1 MTLPITAVQSIPTPQ
16 PRADGTWNGR
26 LTLGSSDPEATFEA
40 TEELLG
46 YFARLSATG
55 ALAIDF
61 EHVGYSRLDLNV
73 VSTGQLFEARLSAS
87 HLHPGSWRIVLQ
99 MLAHCY
105 RMEPYDSIALVDEPT
120 SRSPTAQLPRA
131 PALLQ
136 PYPPIFDA
144 AMLTRTTDEDSLDE
158 SLSLSAKCARN
169 VSKAE
174 LQRLSSLVEDWGS
187 LVYVGGFSP
196 ASETIDAPLLDKP
209 DIVRQGWSAFDVAI
223 RHWSPNAPALAILVN
238 LLTAL
243 RVDLSI
249 DTIELE

>member
-1 MTLPITAVQSIPTPQ
+1 MTLPVAAVQSIPTPQ

-26 LTLGSSDPEATFEA
+26 LTLASRDPEATFEA

-46 YFARLSATG
+46 YFARLSTTG
-55 ALAIDF
+55 AFAIDF
-61 EHVGYSRLDLNV
+61 EHVGRSRLDLDV
-73 VSTGQLFEARLSAS
+73 VSTGRLFEARLSAS

-99 MLAHCY
+99 MLAHCH
-105 RMEPYDSIALVDEPT
+105 RMEPYDSIALVDEPNARPST
-120 SRSPTAQLPRA
+120 PQLRTD

-144 AMLTRTTDEDSLDE
+144 GMFSRAADEDSLDE
-158 SLSLSAKCARN
+158 SLSLSVKCARN
-169 VSKAE
+169 VSKPA

-196 ASETIDAPLLDKP
+196 VSEDIDAPLLDKP

-238 LLTAL
+238 LLAAL